1 MKNTEIRELS
11 TQEVEAR
18 IVAEKA
24 QLVRLRLNHA
34 ITPLENPNQIKNVRK
49 TIARLNTELSARTKV
64 KNA

>member
-18 IVAEKA
+18 IEAEKA